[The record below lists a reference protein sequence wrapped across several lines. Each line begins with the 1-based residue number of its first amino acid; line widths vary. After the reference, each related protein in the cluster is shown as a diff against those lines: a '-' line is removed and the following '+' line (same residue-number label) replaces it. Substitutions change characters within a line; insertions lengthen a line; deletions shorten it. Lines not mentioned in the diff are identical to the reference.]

1 MYIYSIQS
9 VWVGKSKDLL
19 DRVVLHFLFIFK
31 MQWAIPHSLAQRGS
45 HIQLRVW
52 STAYL
57 MVDQTLRCTCECGC
71 VRLSPTR
78 GRIMCCSLHKVTG
91 TFGQFVKYVVGI
103 ESEAV
108 SQPTTVP
115 ARNAFDVLLANQ
127 ASQSR

>member
-1 MYIYSIQS
+1 
-9 VWVGKSKDLL
+9 
-19 DRVVLHFLFIFK
+19 
-31 MQWAIPHSLAQRGS
+31 
-45 HIQLRVW
+45 
-52 STAYL
+52 
-57 MVDQTLRCTCECGC
+57 
-71 VRLSPTR
+71 
-78 GRIMCCSLHKVTG
+78 MCCSLHEVTG